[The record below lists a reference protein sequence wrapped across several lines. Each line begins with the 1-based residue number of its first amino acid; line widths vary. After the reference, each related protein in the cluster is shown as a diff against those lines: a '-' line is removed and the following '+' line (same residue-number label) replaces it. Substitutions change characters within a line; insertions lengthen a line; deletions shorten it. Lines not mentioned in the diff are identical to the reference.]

1 MTYDPVATGKKIK
14 KLREAAKMNQY
25 DLAVALNVSHS
36 HVSKIELG
44 KRVGGVDIYVSIA
57 TIFGVSLDY
66 LLSDEKE
73 DEDTE
78 IAKRRLRIAMALL
91 KDVEKLLD

>member
-44 KRVGGVDIYVSIA
+44 KRVEVL
-57 TIFGVSLDY
+57 IF
-66 LLSDEKE
+66 
-73 DEDTE
+73 
-78 IAKRRLRIAMALL
+78 M
-91 KDVEKLLD
+91 